1 MARVS
6 QRSGSVPEKT
16 SEERIAAIEACLGD
30 KRLDEHF
37 REQAE
42 LIHRLFAYRF
52 GEFHQRWTAVVDA
65 RLAALEQSLESRLET
80 RLESSLETTLNAKL
94 EPVKRDLAVIKHTA
108 KTILTR

>member
-1 MARVS
+1 M
-6 QRSGSVPEKT
+6 PEKT
-16 SEERIAAIEACLGD
+16 WDERIAAIEAQLGD
-30 KRLDEHF
+30 KSLEEHF

-52 GEFHQRWTAVVDA
+52 GEFDQRWNVNFDA
-65 RLAALEQSLESRLET
+65 RLATLEDSLESRLET
-80 RLESSLETTLNAKL
+80 KLESSLETKLNAKL